1 MGKKYGFNIV
11 FFVFITILFLIISCV
26 KSGNSNTEGQLLK
39 TDRDFSELSAKE
51 GMIKA
56 FLYYVSDSGVML
68 RDDAY
73 PLRGKRAI
81 NDLFSTRNDT
91 SFILTWEPLFES
103 IARSGDMGYTY
114 GIFTSRVKA
123 TGEESRGTYIT
134 IWKKQ
139 TDGQW
144 KFVLDAGTQGLPKN
158 P

>member
-1 MGKKYGFNIV
+1 
-11 FFVFITILFLIISCV
+11 
-26 KSGNSNTEGQLLK
+26 
-39 TDRDFSELSAKE
+39 
-51 GMIKA
+51 MIKA

-81 NDLFSTRNDT
+81 YDLFSTRNDT